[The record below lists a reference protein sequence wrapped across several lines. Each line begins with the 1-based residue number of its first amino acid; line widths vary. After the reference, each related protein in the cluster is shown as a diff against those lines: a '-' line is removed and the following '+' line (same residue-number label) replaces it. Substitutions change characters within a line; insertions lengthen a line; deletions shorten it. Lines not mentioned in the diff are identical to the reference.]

1 MVAKQMPHSLLF
13 SKGRCGVCRGA
24 WSGTGWGMRSIGT
37 VIAAAAVVTGC
48 AGDPN
53 TGTGPR
59 ENTGTLVGA
68 LAGAAIGSQ
77 FGGGTGER
85 IAAGV
90 AGAAIGGLIGNRIG
104 AGMDDEDKRR
114 AYYAQVEA
122 LDRGASGAPVG
133 WENPDSGRRGT
144 IVPGPQYDRRG
155 VQCRSFTHTI
165 YIDGRPQVA
174 RGDACRNPDGTW
186 QLV

>member
-1 MVAKQMPHSLLF
+1 
-13 SKGRCGVCRGA
+13 
-24 WSGTGWGMRSIGT
+24 MRSIGT
-37 VIAAAAVVTGC
+37 VVAAAALLAGC
-48 AGDPN
+48 AGDPA

-104 AGMDDEDKRR
+104 AAMDDEDKQR
-114 AYYAQVEA
+114 AYEAQMQA
-122 LDRGASGAPVG
+122 LESGPSGAPVG
-133 WENPDSGRRGT
+133 WKNPDSGHYGS
-144 IVPGPQYDRRG
+144 IVPGPAFDRRG
-155 VQCRSFTHTI
+155 TQCRQYTHTI
-165 YIDGRPQVA
+165 YIGGRPETA
-174 RGDACRNPDGTW
+174 RGTACRNPDGSWTA
-186 QLV
+186 VG

>member
-1 MVAKQMPHSLLF
+1 
-13 SKGRCGVCRGA
+13 
-24 WSGTGWGMRSIGT
+24 MRSVNI
-37 VIAAAAVVTGC
+37 VALVLLAAGLAGC

-68 LAGAAIGSQ
+68 LGRRRRRLAIGGS
-77 FGGGTGER
+77 TGSR

-104 AGMDDEDKRR
+104 SALDDEDRQR
-114 AYYAQVEA
+114 AYEAQVAA
-122 LDRGASGAPVG
+122 LETGSPGAPVA
-133 WENPDSGRRGT
+133 WRNPDSGRYGS

-155 VQCRSFTHTI
+155 IKCRDYTHTI
-165 YIDGRPQVA
+165 YIDGKPQTA
-174 RGDACRNPDGTW
+174 RGAACRNPDGTW
-186 QLV
+186 TPVG